1 MAFPFNAE
9 SRDTGNYY
17 RFKVLGDRVWSL
29 GNGYDE
35 GRSSSFRVIG
45 SKRLSQD
52 DQRQTLSD
60 HITYSRCIHDYDCC
74 GCASTY
80 ALVRKVKPGIFAV
93 QARTTYNY

>member
-1 MAFPFNAE
+1 MFHFHAE
-9 SRDTGNYY
+9 SPKTGDYY
-17 RFKVLGDRVWSL
+17 RFKALASRVFEP

-35 GRSSSFRVIG
+35 GQKASFRVIG

-52 DQRQTLSD
+52 DQRQTLSE
-60 HITYSRCIHDYDCC
+60 HLNYSRCSHDYDCC

-80 ALVRKVKPGIFAV
+80 ARVRKVKPGIFAV